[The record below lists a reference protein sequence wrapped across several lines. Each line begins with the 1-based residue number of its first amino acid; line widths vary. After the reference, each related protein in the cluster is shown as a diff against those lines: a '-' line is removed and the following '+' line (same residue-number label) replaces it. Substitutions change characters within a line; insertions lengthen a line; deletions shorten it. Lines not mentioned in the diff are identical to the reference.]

1 MGIFNQPASA
11 LRIFSVIFV
20 LSLPVISRAQNDN
33 YDIPLKYGT
42 LHPQPNVKAWF
53 TQAATARQ
61 DGAPRQVLLQFTA
74 IPTTEQRNALKDK
87 GILLQDYVG
96 GNAIS
101 ALITSSAS
109 EVVENQFPLRSII
122 NVQPEWKAEP
132 FLWKKIDAN
141 PSTITNVIVAFN
153 KNISQQDVRTFILST
168 GATIEKSD
176 MEKRHCYNV
185 RIPGNRLRTF
195 ASWYGIRYIS
205 PAAHYTPLDVEANG
219 SDGTHRLN
227 APVSAGGFGLNGNG
241 IVIGVGDNCSA
252 ITHVD
257 INDRVI
263 DYNPLP
269 YFAHGLQTSAI
280 AASAGIVDPK
290 SAGVV
295 PRATIVNHFYDYILA
310 NTPVYRDLHGMT
322 ITNNSYANYVGDTN
336 FSGVYDVYS
345 QAFDEIS
352 LERPDVSHIFAA
364 GNDGYVLRPPYA
376 AGYGNIT
383 GGYQPAKNNIVVSN
397 NSKVHVN
404 RHNSS
409 RGPVNDG
416 RLKPELSAIGN
427 EVLVPENIDGYTVIQ
442 GGTSMACPQAAG
454 VAGLLTERYRQIN
467 GNTNPRADLVKALIL
482 NAANDAGRPGP
493 DFCYGFGY
501 LNADRSRRI
510 LDSSWYKENT
520 ITNAVQQTYT
530 INVPANTA
538 QLKVMLT
545 WLDKPASL
553 MSTKQLVNDLD
564 LEVVEPSTVVHYPLV
579 LDPARPN
586 VLNFAIE
593 ARDSLNN
600 TEQVTINN
608 PAAGTYTLRVK
619 GFNVPFPTQD
629 YVLAYDFVEEGI
641 RFKSPV
647 NGDAV
652 ATGDSLCIYW
662 EAAGNT
668 NPFTIEY
675 SDNNGGSWNMLN
687 NNISDTQRHY
697 TWYVPNISSEQCR
710 LRLTRNT
717 TAQVTVSDSFVVAPQ
732 PVVKLDSSALCP
744 GYIKAHWSPIPNAT
758 GYIVMRKIGPFMEAV
773 ATIIDTTYTFS
784 GLSLDSNYY
793 VAVQPLINGKPG
805 YRSRALKVKP
815 NSGNCAG
822 SISNGDLMV
831 EKILSPASGRQS
843 TGTQLSNN
851 ETMKVRIRNLD
862 NLPVASYTIHYAV
875 NGAWNTQTGSNIG
888 ANASVDVNIT
898 GIDLSA
904 PGSYIL
910 QAAIQNNSSVDNVS
924 ANDSARKVVR
934 NLTNAVVNLTTPVTE
949 GFESFG
955 VINAQFD
962 TMGLSPDQRWD
973 YANTLPD
980 SGRLRSYINDSFLLT
995 GNRSMTMDMSINSSA
1010 GGAQNYL
1017 TSTYNFSTLD
1027 TSTEVRLDFDY
1038 ILHGKAKFYDGNY
1051 VWVRGN
1057 DAANWIPVYHY
1068 DTAAAAGQVL
1078 NVGSLSISQ
1087 ALRSNG
1093 QNYSSSFQ
1101 LRFGQNDTSLVGGRD
1116 FGNGTTFDN
1125 LKLYTLQ
1132 NDMQMLSL
1140 LSPVKASCGQL
1151 QNIPVTIRIYNSVS
1165 TAQANVAVSYQVDNG
1180 AVVTETISS
1189 VAGYDTVDHTFSQ
1202 QISSLSFG
1210 AHTLNVWLAA
1220 PGDDFLG
1227 NDSLKN
1233 IRLNSQPTIS
1243 QFPFLENFESNDGY
1257 WYHEGVNSSWE
1268 YGTPS
1273 TQFIDSAASGAKA
1286 WVTNLDGM
1294 YNPQELSYLY
1304 TTCFDIS
1311 SLDSPMLS
1319 FKLITDIE
1327 NCGAALCDAAYL
1339 EYTYDNQTWTKLG
1352 ANGQGTNWYND
1363 GAFQVWNNQ
1372 DTNWKEATLSLPV
1385 STQPIRFRYVFSS
1398 DPGLQREGLGIDDF
1412 RIYQLSD
1419 TTVVD
1424 EEPFDGIKLGP
1435 NPSDLGYV
1443 DIGWCAQAIGD
1454 KMQVAISDVAGRIV
1468 FRADYTATAIINKTR
1483 VETGRFMTGV
1493 YVVKMIFNGKM
1504 YIRKVLF
1511 H

>member
-1 MGIFNQPASA
+1 MGIFNRSASI
-11 LRIFSVIFV
+11 LRIFTTIFF
-20 LSLPVISRAQNDN
+20 LSLPVISGAQTGD
-33 YDIPLKYGT
+33 YAIPLKYGT
-42 LHPQPNVKAWF
+42 LHPAPNAKAWF
-53 TQAATARQ
+53 TQAASARQ
-61 DGAPRQVLLQFTA
+61 DGAPRQVLLQFTSV
-74 IPTTEQRNALKDK
+74 PTTEQRSALKEK
-87 GILLQDYVG
+87 GIILQDYVS
-96 GNAIS
+96 GNAYS
-101 ALITSSAS
+101 ALITSSAN
-109 EVVENQFPLRSII
+109 EGVINQFPLRSII
-122 NVQPEWKAEP
+122 SVQPEWKAEP
-132 FLWKKIDAN
+132 FLWKKIDAD
-141 PSTITNVIVAFN
+141 PSAITNVMVAFN
-153 KNISQQDVRTFILST
+153 KQLSLQEIRTFILSS
-168 GATIEKSD
+168 GATIVKSD
-176 MEKRHCYNV
+176 MEKLHCFSISIAG
-185 RIPGNRLRTF
+185 RQLRDF

-205 PAAHYTPLDVEANG
+205 PAANYTPLDVEANG
-219 SDGTHRLN
+219 SDGTPKLN
-227 APVSAGGFGLNGNG
+227 AATSVGGYGLNGNG

-269 YFAHGLQTSAI
+269 YFAHGLQTSAM

-290 SAGVV
+290 SAGII
-295 PRATIVNHFYDYILA
+295 PMATVVNHFYDYILA
-310 NTPVYRDLHGMT
+310 NTGVYHDLHGMT

-336 FSGVYDVYS
+336 FSGLYDVYS
-345 QAFDEIS
+345 QAVDELS
-352 LERPDVSHIFAA
+352 LDYPDVSHIFAA
-364 GNDGYVLRPPYA
+364 GNDGYVQRPPYA
-376 AGYGNIT
+376 VGYGNIT

-397 NSKVHVN
+397 NSKLHVN
-404 RHNSS
+404 RFNSS

-467 GNTNPRADLVKALIL
+467 GNINPRADLIKALIL
-482 NAANDAGRPGP
+482 NAANDGGRPGP

-501 LNADRSRRI
+501 LNANRSRRI
-510 LDSSWYKENT
+510 LDSTWYNMNS
-520 ITNAVQQTYT
+520 IGNAGQQTYT
-530 INVPANTA
+530 VNVPANTA
-538 QLKVMLT
+538 QLKVMLC
-545 WLDKPASL
+545 WADKPASL
-553 MSTKQLVNDLD
+553 MSTKQIVNDLD
-564 LEVVEPSTVVHYPLV
+564 LEVDEPSAVTHYPLV

-586 VLNFAIE
+586 VLNLAIE

-600 TEQVTINN
+600 AEQVTINN
-608 PAAGTYTLRVK
+608 PPAGTYTIKVK
-619 GFNVPFPTQD
+619 GFNVPVPNQD
-629 YVLAYDFVEEGI
+629 YTVAYDFVETGI

-647 NGDAV
+647 NGSAV

-675 SDNNGGSWNMLN
+675 STNDGGSWTTLS
-687 NNISDTQRHY
+687 NNISDTQRY
-697 TWYVPNISSEQCR
+697 YIWYVPNISSEQCR

-717 TAQVTVSDSFVVAPQ
+717 TAEVTVSDSFVVAPQ
-732 PVVKLDSSALCP
+732 PVVVLDSAAMCP
-744 GYIKAHWSPIPNAT
+744 GYIKANWSPIPGAT
-758 GYIVMRKIGPFMEAV
+758 GYVVMRKIGPFMEPV

-831 EKILSPASGRQS
+831 EKILSPASGRQLTS
-843 TGTQLSNN
+843 TQLGNN

-862 NLPVASYTIHYAV
+862 NLPIASYTIHYAV
-875 NGAWNTQTGSNIG
+875 NGVWATQPGSNIG
-888 ANASVDVNIT
+888 ANTAIDVNIP
-898 GIDLSA
+898 GINLSA
-904 PGSYIL
+904 AGSYTL
-910 QAAIQNNSSVDNVS
+910 QAAIENNSSTDNVPQ
-924 ANDSARKVVR
+924 NDSARKVVR
-934 NLTNAVVNLTTPVTE
+934 NLTNAVVSLATPVTE

-955 VINAQFD
+955 IIKAKFD

-973 YANTLPD
+973 YANTSQD
-980 SGRLRSYINDSFLLT
+980 TGRLRSYVNDSFLVT
-995 GNRSMTMDMSINSSA
+995 GNRSMTMDMYINSSA

-1038 ILHGKAKFYDGNY
+1038 ILHGKAKFYDGNC

-1057 DAANWIPVYHY
+1057 DAANWIAIYHY
-1068 DTAAAAGQVL
+1068 DTAAVAGQVV
-1078 NVGSLSISQ
+1078 NVGSLSISN
-1087 ALRSNG
+1087 ALRTNG
-1093 QNYSSSFQ
+1093 QNFSSSFQ
-1101 LRFGQNDTSLVGGRD
+1101 VRFGQNDTSLVGARD

-1132 NDMQMLSL
+1132 NDMQLLSL

-1151 QNIPVTIRIYNSVS
+1151 QNIPVVIRVYNSVS
-1165 TAQANVAVSYQVDNG
+1165 TAQSNVAVSYQVDNG
-1180 AVVTETISS
+1180 PVVTETISN
-1189 VAGYDTVDHTFSQ
+1189 VAAYDTVDHTFSQ

-1210 AHTLNVWLAA
+1210 AHTLSVWLSA

-1233 IRLNSQPTIS
+1233 IKLNSQPIIS
-1243 QFPFLENFESNDGY
+1243 QFPFLENFESGDGY
-1257 WYHEGVNSSWE
+1257 WYQEGVNSSWE

-1273 TQFIDSAASGAKA
+1273 TQFIDSAASGTKA

-1294 YNPQELSYLY
+1294 YNQQELSYLY

-1352 ANGQGTNWYND
+1352 ANGQGANWYND
-1363 GAFQVWNNQ
+1363 GVFQVWNNQ
-1372 DTNWKEATLSLPV
+1372 DTNWKEATLPLPV

-1398 DPGLQREGLGIDDF
+1398 DPGLQREGVGIDDF

-1419 TTVVD
+1419 TVVN

-1435 NPSDLGYV
+1435 NPSDVGYV

-1468 FRADYTATAIINKTR
+1468 FRADYTATAIVNKTR